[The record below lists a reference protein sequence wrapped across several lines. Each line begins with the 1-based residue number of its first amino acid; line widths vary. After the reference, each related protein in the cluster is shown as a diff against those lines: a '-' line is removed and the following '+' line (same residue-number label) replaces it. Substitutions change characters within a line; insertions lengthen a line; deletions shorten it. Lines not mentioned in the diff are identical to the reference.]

1 MKISD
6 SYSAEINEIENDID
20 TLKAGQLY
28 EIQDARGYSKVS
40 TVGIRVEKKFKELIR
55 KIENDEPGILG

>member
-6 SYSAEINEIENDID
+6 RYSVAINEIENDID

-28 EIQDARGYSKVS
+28 EIRNAPGYSSAS
-40 TVGIRVEKKFKELIR
+40 TLGIRMEKKFKELIR
-55 KIENDEPGILG
+55 KIENDESGILE

>member
-6 SYSAEINEIENDID
+6 RYSVEINEIENDID

-28 EIQDARGYSKVS
+28 EI
-40 TVGIRVEKKFKELIR
+40 
-55 KIENDEPGILG
+55 

>member
-6 SYSAEINEIENDID
+6 RYSVEINEIENDID

-28 EIQDARGYSKVS
+28 EIKNAPGYPSAS
-40 TVGIRVEKKFKELIR
+40 TLGIRLEKKFKELIR
-55 KIENDEPGILG
+55 KIENDEPRIFE

>member
-6 SYSAEINEIENDID
+6 RYSAEINEIENDID

-28 EIQDARGYSKVS
+28 EIQDAKGYPKAS
-40 TVGIRVEKKFKELIR
+40 TVGIRLEKKFKELIR
-55 KIENDEPGILG
+55 KIENDEPGILR

>member
-6 SYSAEINEIENDID
+6 RYSAEINEIENDID

-28 EIQDARGYSKVS
+28 EIQDARGYPKAS
-40 TVGIRVEKKFKELIR
+40 TLGIRLEEKFKELIR
-55 KIENDEPGILG
+55 KIENDEPGILE

>member
-6 SYSAEINEIENDID
+6 RYSAEINEIENDID

-28 EIQDARGYSKVS
+28 EIQDAKGYPKAS
-40 TVGIRVEKKFKELIR
+40 TVVINGV
-55 KIENDEPGILG
+55 

>member
-6 SYSAEINEIENDID
+6 RYSVEINEIENDID

-28 EIQDARGYSKVS
+28 EIQDAPGYPSAN
-40 TVGIRVEKKFKELIR
+40 TLGARLEKKFKELIR
-55 KIENDEPGILG
+55 KIENDEPGILR

>member
-6 SYSAEINEIENDID
+6 RYSVEINEIENDID

-28 EIQDARGYSKVS
+28 EIRNAPGYSSAS
-40 TVGIRVEKKFKELIR
+40 TLGFRMEKKFKELIR
-55 KIENDEPGILG
+55 KIENDESEILE

>member
-6 SYSAEINEIENDID
+6 RYSAEINSIETDID
-20 TLKAGQLY
+20 LLKDSQIH
-28 EIQDARGYSKVS
+28 EIQNVPGCPKAS
-40 TVGIRVEKKFKELIR
+40 TLGVRLEEKFKELIR

>member
-6 SYSAEINEIENDID
+6 RYSVEINEIENDID

-28 EIQDARGYSKVS
+28 EIQNAPGYPSAS
-40 TVGIRVEKKFKELIR
+40 TLGIRLEKKFKELIR
-55 KIENDEPGILG
+55 KIENDEPGFFE

>member
-6 SYSAEINEIENDID
+6 RYSVEINEIENDID

-28 EIQDARGYSKVS
+28 EIQNAPGYPSAS
-40 TVGIRVEKKFKELIR
+40 TLGIRLEK
-55 KIENDEPGILG
+55 